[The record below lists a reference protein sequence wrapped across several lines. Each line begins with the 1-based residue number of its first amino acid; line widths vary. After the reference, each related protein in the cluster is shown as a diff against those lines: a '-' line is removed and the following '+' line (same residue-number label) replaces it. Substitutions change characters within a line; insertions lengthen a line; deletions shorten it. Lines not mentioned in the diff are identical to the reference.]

1 MRHVTVIGAGIVG
14 MCVASYLQRMGAA
27 VTVLDPMEPGR
38 SCSFG
43 NAGGLSP
50 GACVPVATPGILKQV
65 PKWLTDPS
73 APLVLRWSYLPLAVP
88 WLWRFIRASRLPEVE
103 RSAEA
108 LSALLRPVFENYQPL
123 LAEAN
128 AEGLVRRHG
137 QLYVYESE
145 AAYQGDAFAW
155 ELRRRHG
162 ACTEVLSAEQIRERE
177 PALAPF
183 FTKAVWI
190 PEHGYCADPFGLVQA
205 LADSVRRNGGTI
217 LPKRVLD
224 IELDAD
230 GRARALV
237 TAAGRHQAD
246 TVVVAAGAWS
256 HQLARILGHK
266 VPLETQRGYHA
277 TLREPSVVPRTTIM
291 WAEKKFMATPMQMG
305 LRFAGTVELAGL
317 DAPPDYSRATTLLE
331 HGKRMFPGLTGSEVS
346 RWMGH
351 RPSLPDSVPV
361 IGPSPKVKN
370 VFFAFGHGH
379 LGLSCASTTGRL
391 VAELVMGAKPS
402 LDPTPYRIDRF

>member
-1 MRHVTVIGAGIVG
+1 MRNVTVIGAGIIG
-14 MCVASYLQRMGAA
+14 MCVAAYLQRAGAR
-27 VTVLDPMEPGR
+27 VTVLDPLEPGR

-50 GACVPVATPGILKQV
+50 GACVPVAMPGMLRQV

-73 APLVLRWSYLPLAVP
+73 APLVVRWSYLPQALP
-88 WLWRFIRASRLPEVE
+88 WLWRFIQAGRRREAE

-108 LSALLRPVFENYQPL
+108 LSALIGPVFESYQPL
-123 LAEAN
+123 LADAG
-128 AEGLVRRHG
+128 AAHLVHRHG
-137 QLYVYESE
+137 QLYVYETE
-145 AAYQGDAFAW
+145 AAFAGDAFGW

-162 ACTEVLSAEQIRERE
+162 ARVELLAAQDIRQRE

-183 FTKAVWI
+183 FTRAAAI
-190 PEHGYCADPFGLVQA
+190 PEHGYCIDPFGLVQA

-217 LPKRVLD
+217 VSQRVLE
-224 IELDAD
+224 IEMDAD
-230 GRARALV
+230 RPRALL
-237 TAAGRHQAD
+237 TAAGRHPVE

-256 HQLARILGHK
+256 HQLARLFGHK

-277 TLREPSVVPRTTIM
+277 TLAAPSLTPRATVM
-291 WAEKKFMATPMQMG
+291 WAEKKFLATPMQAG

-317 DAPPDYSRATTLLE
+317 DAPPDYRRADTLLA

-351 RPSLPDSVPV
+351 RPCLPDSVPV
-361 IGPSPKVKN
+361 IGASPKVRN
-370 VFFAFGHGH
+370 VYFAFGHGH

-391 VAELVMGAKPS
+391 VAELVTGARPCI
-402 LDPTPYRIDRF
+402 DPAPYRIDRF